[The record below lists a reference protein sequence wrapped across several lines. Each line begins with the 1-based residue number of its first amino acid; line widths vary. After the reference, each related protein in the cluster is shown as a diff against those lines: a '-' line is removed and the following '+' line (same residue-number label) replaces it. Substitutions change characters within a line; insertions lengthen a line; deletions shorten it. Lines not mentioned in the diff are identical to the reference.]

1 MVQAEQARAVAAR
14 CWVVMAMAY
23 SKGRAGTAWW
33 RVQAQVFAEETH
45 CWLCGGW
52 VDQALDGRT
61 HPMAR
66 TVDHVRELWQGGDP
80 LDRSNCRLAHRRC
93 NSAKSGQ
100 ARSKVRRR
108 PAFIQD
114 AASL

>member
-1 MVQAEQARAVAAR
+1 V
-14 CWVVMAMAY
+14 AY

-33 RVQAQVFAEETH
+33 KVQAQVFAEETH

-52 VDQALDGRT
+52 VDQTLNGQR

-80 LDRSNCRLAHRRC
+80 LDRANCRLAHRRC
-93 NSAKSGQ
+93 NSAKSNQ
-100 ARSKVRRR
+100 QRARGR
-108 PAFIQD
+108 PKPIFAAD
-114 AASL
+114 ATSL